1 MTVRGY
7 RDADLEAC
15 RALWV
20 ELTQWHRDIY
30 AAPEIGG
37 DDPGAYFDGHL
48 ATVGADNIWVAEDDG
63 RLAGFAGMIP
73 GETTAELEPIVV
85 SATYRGRGVG
95 RALAD
100 AVVASARERGLR
112 QVLARPVARN
122 AEAIRFFH
130 AQGFGVLG
138 QIELI
143 FDLTASERWRPGA
156 QIAGLDFKV

>member
-37 DDPGAYFDGHL
+37 DDPGASFDEHL
-48 ATVGADNIWVAEDDG
+48 AAVGADNIWVAEADE
-63 RLAGFAGMIP
+63 RVVGFAGMIP
-73 GETTAELEPIVV
+73 EEKSAELEPIVV
-85 SATYRGRGVG
+85 SVAYRRRGVG
-95 RALAD
+95 RALAE
-100 AVVASARERGLR
+100 AVVASARDRGLR
-112 QVLARPVARN
+112 QVLVRPVGRN

-130 AQGFGVLG
+130 AQGFGVHG

>member
-1 MTVRGY
+1 MIVRGY
-7 RDADLEAC
+7 READLDAC

-37 DDPGAYFDGHL
+37 DDPGAYFDEQL
-48 ATVGADNIWVAEDDG
+48 ATVGAHNISVAEDDG
-63 RLAGFAGMIP
+63 RVVGFAGMIP
-73 GETTAELEPIVV
+73 EEKRAELEPIVV
-85 SATYRGRGVG
+85 SAAYRGRGIG
-95 RALAD
+95 RALAN
-100 AVVASARERGLR
+100 AVVANARERGLR
-112 QVLARPVARN
+112 QVFARPSGRN

-143 FDLTASERWRPGA
+143 FDLAAPERWRPGE
-156 QIAGLDFKV
+156 QIAGRDFRV

>member
-7 RDADLEAC
+7 READLKTC

-30 AAPEIGG
+30 VAPEIGG
-37 DDPGAYFDGHL
+37 DDPGASFDEHL
-48 ATVGADNIWVAEDDG
+48 AAVGADNIWVAEADE
-63 RLAGFAGMIP
+63 RVVGFAGMIP
-73 GETTAELEPIVV
+73 EEKSAELEPIVV
-85 SATYRGRGVG
+85 SVAYRRRGVG
-95 RALAD
+95 RALAE
-100 AVVASARERGLR
+100 AVVASARDRGLR
-112 QVLARPVARN
+112 QVLVRPVGRN

-143 FDLTASERWRPGA
+143 VDLAAPERWRPGE
-156 QIAGLDFKV
+156 QIAGRDFRV